1 MHLVTAGARAGK
13 MSAGGAALVLIP
25 GVLLVHGALA
35 LSRADAAERLA
46 ADPGAGVPQGGARQL
61 LTGSR
66 ADSSAKTRQV
76 LARAARLT
84 EQAWMRSGPSLERDL
99 RNQFVASPHVERRA
113 LSRCAAG
120 STGSGDC
127 AWQQE
132 DSLLCE
138 ALELAGLR
146 GELGNWT
153 VLEQA
158 TLSAVASAWV
168 YGVDP
173 ATRGAM
179 LARWRTSSPQP
190 PGRSEEERRLP
201 YRAFE
206 AALLASPR
214 LRKRA
219 DEACDGLGEIHP
231 GCPLAAARALLCQA
245 VGQASAVL
253 VGLGELG
260 ARLEAAV
267 VLQGSAADVIDSGL
281 LDRLGSRTRQL
292 LHRAFSFDMG
302 RWLQSG
308 SAPWRALKNAFLSNA
323 VAMQEAKRSCRSLS
337 DHDCVLRHL
346 DPLLCDRLLGVGS
359 LATAEIERGVLAVF
373 GATREKLQEEEQV
386 AALQD
391 LNREDYLRA
400 AHRSASRVVDAEDGF
415 GPPAED
421 GLPADDAPEVP
432 ELPQGH
438 EQDTSIDCDARS
450 MLIAKWEEPRVQPQ
464 PSPRPLEAPLE
475 DMLRRL
481 QATEVARSLT
491 EHTCREAG
499 EILRPGCWKAAPRFI
514 FCEALGQTAA
524 RAHGTA
530 GLLRAMGLGE

>member
-1 MHLVTAGARAGK
+1 MVASCAV
-13 MSAGGAALVLIP
+13 LVLLP
-25 GVLLVHGALA
+25 SVLLVHGALA
-35 LSRADAAERLA
+35 LSRAGADGERA
-46 ADPGAGVPQGGARQL
+46 ADPGADAPPQGGAQQL
-61 LTGSR
+61 LVGSR
-66 ADSSAKTRQV
+66 ADSSAKTRQL

-84 EQAWMRSGPSLERDL
+84 ERAWMRSGPSLERDL
-99 RNQFVASPHVERRA
+99 RNQFVASRHVETKV
-113 LSRCAAG
+113 LSRCPAN
-120 STGSGDC
+120 SMQPGDC

-132 DSLLCE
+132 DSLICE

-190 PGRSEEERRLP
+190 PERSEEEQRLP

-206 AALLASPR
+206 ATMLGSPR
-214 LRKRA
+214 LRQRA
-219 DEACDGLGEIHP
+219 EEACDGLDEIHP
-231 GCPLAAARALLCQA
+231 GCQPAAARALLCQA

-253 VGLGELG
+253 VGLGELS

-267 VLQGSAADVIDSGL
+267 VLQGNAADVIDSGL
-281 LDRLGSRTRQL
+281 LERLGSRTRQL
-292 LHRAFSFDMG
+292 LHRAFAFDMG

-323 VAMQEAKRSCRSLS
+323 VVMQEARKSCSSLS

-359 LATAEIERGVLAVF
+359 LATPQIERGVLAVF

-391 LNREDYLRA
+391 LSREDYLRA
-400 AHRSASRVVDAEDGF
+400 AHRSASRVVNAEDGF
-415 GPPAED
+415 GPAAED
-421 GLPADDAPEVP
+421 GPPADDALEVP
-432 ELPQGH
+432 ETSQGH

-450 MLIAKWEEPRVQPQ
+450 MLIAKWEEPGAQPQ
-464 PSPRPLEAPLE
+464 PPPRLPEAPLE
-475 DMLRRL
+475 GVLRRL

-491 EHTCREAG
+491 EHTCRDAG
-499 EILRPGCWKAAPRFI
+499 EVLRPGCWTAAPRHL

-524 RAHGTA
+524 RAQGLT
-530 GLLRAMGLGE
+530 GLLQMMGLGA